1 MINLYLYQYL
11 YVLYK
16 KTVMKKYLVLI
27 LLISFATN
35 AQNNENK
42 WVVGVSGSLVR
53 FSNVNRVKD
62 WHNFQAPKINI
73 ARYLFSGLTV
83 DAGVTLNA
91 IDIYP
96 FVTNEFSYNSFDGNL
111 RYDFNLSNNHL
122 VPYLTVGASIVG
134 PPSTIQN
141 SKSSGVLNV
150 GLGGTF
156 WVSSHWG
163 LNTQISYKHSSEK
176 IYSMTAHKQ
185 LTVGVVYS
193 LKART
198 RVIKSFWNRRW

>member
-1 MINLYLYQYL
+1 
-11 YVLYK
+11 
-16 KTVMKKYLVLI
+16 MKKFLI
-27 LLISFATN
+27 LFLLISFATN
-35 AQNNENK
+35 AQNNVNK

-53 FSNVNRVKD
+53 FSNINRVKD

-73 ARYLFSGLTV
+73 VRYLFSGLSA
-83 DAGVTLNA
+83 DAGITLNA
-91 IDIYP
+91 LDIHP
-96 FVTNEFSYNSFDGNL
+96 FVTNNFGYNSFDGNL
-111 RYDFNLSNNHL
+111 RYDFNLSDNHL

-141 SKSSGVLNV
+141 SKSSGVLNIGV
-150 GLGGTF
+150 GGTF

-163 LNTQISYKHSSEK
+163 LNSQISYKHSPEK
-176 IYSMTAHKQ
+176 VLSMTAHKQ

-193 LKART
+193 LKPRE

>member
-27 LLISFATN
+27 LLISFAAN

-91 IDIYP
+91 IDINP

-122 VPYLTVGASIVG
+122 VPYLTVGDSIVG
-134 PPSTIQN
+134 TPSTIKN

-193 LKART
+193 LKAIT
-198 RVIKSFWNRRW
+198 LVIKSFWNRRW

>member
-1 MINLYLYQYL
+1 M
-11 YVLYK
+11 K
-16 KTVMKKYLVLI
+16 KFIVRKYLVLF
-27 LLISFATN
+27 LFISLATN

-53 FSNVNRVKD
+53 FSNINRVKD
-62 WHNFQAPKINI
+62 WHNFQAPKIYI

-83 DAGVTLNA
+83 DVGFTLNA
-91 IDIYP
+91 IDIHP

-150 GLGGTF
+150 GFGGTF

-163 LNTQISYKHSSEK
+163 LNTQISYKHSPEK

-198 RVIKSFWNRRW
+198 RVIKSFWNKRW

>member
-62 WHNFQAPKINI
+62 WHNFQAPKINV
-73 ARYLFSGLTV
+73 ARYLFSGLSV

-163 LNTQISYKHSSEK
+163 LNTQISYKHSPEK
-176 IYSMTAHKQ
+176 VFSMTAHKQ

>member
-1 MINLYLYQYL
+1 M
-11 YVLYK
+11 K
-16 KTVMKKYLVLI
+16 KFIVRKYLVLF
-27 LLISFATN
+27 LFISLAIN

-53 FSNVNRVKD
+53 FSNINRVKD

-83 DAGVTLNA
+83 DVGFTLNA
-91 IDIYP
+91 IDIHP

-150 GLGGTF
+150 GFGGTF

-163 LNTQISYKHSSEK
+163 LNTQISYKHSPEK

-198 RVIKSFWNRRW
+198 RVIKSFWNKRW

>member
-1 MINLYLYQYL
+1 MRKFLI
-11 YVLYK
+11 
-16 KTVMKKYLVLI
+16 LI
-27 LLISFATN
+27 LLISFSTN
-35 AQNNENK
+35 AQNENNK

-53 FSNVNRVKD
+53 FSNINRVKD

-83 DAGVTLNA
+83 DAGITLNA
-91 IDIYP
+91 INISP

-111 RYDFNLSNNHL
+111 RYDFNLSNNNL

-150 GLGGTF
+150 GFGGTF

-163 LNTQISYKHSSEK
+163 LNSQISYKHSSEK
-176 IYSMTAHKQ
+176 VFSMTAHKQ

-198 RVIKSFWNRRW
+198 RVIKSFWNRRR

>member
-1 MINLYLYQYL
+1 
-11 YVLYK
+11 
-16 KTVMKKYLVLI
+16 MKKFIVKKYIVLF
-27 LLISFATN
+27 LFISLAAN

-53 FSNVNRVKD
+53 FSNINRVKD

-73 ARYLFSGLTV
+73 ARYLFSGLSV
-83 DAGVTLNA
+83 DAGITLNA
-91 IDIYP
+91 IDIHP

-111 RYDFNLSNNHL
+111 RYDFNLSNNNL
-122 VPYLTVGASIVG
+122 VPYLTVGASIVC

-141 SKSSGVLNV
+141 SKTSGVLNI
-150 GLGGTF
+150 GFGGTF

-163 LNTQISYKHSSEK
+163 HNSQISYKHSPEK
-176 IYSMTAHKQ
+176 VLSMTAHKQ

-193 LKART
+193 LKPRE

>member
-1 MINLYLYQYL
+1 
-11 YVLYK
+11 
-16 KTVMKKYLVLI
+16 MKKFIVKKYIALFLF
-27 LLISFATN
+27 ISLAAN

-53 FSNVNRVKD
+53 FSNINRVKD

-73 ARYLFSGLTV
+73 ARYLFSGLSV
-83 DAGVTLNA
+83 DAGITLNA
-91 IDIYP
+91 IDIHP
-96 FVTNEFSYNSFDGNL
+96 FVTNAFSYNSFDGNL
-111 RYDFNLSNNHL
+111 RYDFNLSNNNL

-141 SKSSGVLNV
+141 SKTSGVLNIGV
-150 GLGGTF
+150 GGTF

-163 LNTQISYKHSSEK
+163 LNSQISYKHSPEK
-176 IYSMTAHKQ
+176 VLSMTAHKQ

-193 LKART
+193 LKPRE
-198 RVIKSFWNRRW
+198 RVIKSFWNKRR

>member
-1 MINLYLYQYL
+1 MRKFLI
-11 YVLYK
+11 
-16 KTVMKKYLVLI
+16 LI
-27 LLISFATN
+27 LLISFSTN
-35 AQNNENK
+35 AQNENNK

-53 FSNVNRVKD
+53 FSNINRVKD

-83 DAGVTLNA
+83 DAGITLNA
-91 IDIYP
+91 INISP
-96 FVTNEFSYNSFDGNL
+96 FVTNNFSYNSFDGNL
-111 RYDFNLSNNHL
+111 RYDFNLSDNHL

-150 GLGGTF
+150 GFGGTF
-156 WVSSHWG
+156 WVSSHLG

-176 IYSMTAHKQ
+176 VYSMTAHKQ

-198 RVIKSFWNRRW
+198 RVIKSFGIDVGS

>member
-1 MINLYLYQYL
+1 MRKFLI
-11 YVLYK
+11 
-16 KTVMKKYLVLI
+16 LI
-27 LLISFATN
+27 LLISFSTN
-35 AQNNENK
+35 AQNENNK

-53 FSNVNRVKD
+53 FSNINRVKD

-83 DAGVTLNA
+83 DAGITLNA
-91 IDIYP
+91 INISP
-96 FVTNEFSYNSFDGNL
+96 FVTNNFSYNSFDGNL
-111 RYDFNLSNNHL
+111 RYDFNLSDNHL

-150 GLGGTF
+150 GFGGTF
-156 WVSSHWG
+156 WVSSHLG

-176 IYSMTAHKQ
+176 VYSMTAHKQ
-185 LTVGVVYS
+185 LTVGV
-193 LKART
+193 
-198 RVIKSFWNRRW
+198 NRRW

>member
-1 MINLYLYQYL
+1 
-11 YVLYK
+11 
-16 KTVMKKYLVLI
+16 MKKFIVKKYIVLF
-27 LLISFATN
+27 LFISLEAN

-53 FSNVNRVKD
+53 FSNINRVKD

-73 ARYLFSGLTV
+73 ARYLFSGLSV
-83 DAGVTLNA
+83 DAGITLNA
-91 IDIYP
+91 IDIHP

-111 RYDFNLSNNHL
+111 RYDFNLSNNNL

-141 SKSSGVLNV
+141 SKTSGVLNIGV
-150 GLGGTF
+150 GGTF

-163 LNTQISYKHSSEK
+163 LNSQISYKHSPEK
-176 IYSMTAHKQ
+176 VLSMTANKQ

-193 LKART
+193 LKPRE
-198 RVIKSFWNRRW
+198 RVIKSFWNKRR

>member
-1 MINLYLYQYL
+1 MS
-11 YVLYK
+11 K
-16 KTVMKKYLVLI
+16 FLI
-27 LLISFATN
+27 LIFLISFSTN

-53 FSNVNRVKD
+53 FSNINRVKD

-83 DAGVTLNA
+83 DAGITLNA
-91 IDIYP
+91 IDISP
-96 FVTNEFSYNSFDGNL
+96 FVTNKFSYNSFDGNL
-111 RYDFNLSNNHL
+111 RYDFNLSDNHL

-134 PPSTIQN
+134 PSNTLQN

-150 GLGGTF
+150 GFGGTF
-156 WVSSHWG
+156 WVSSHLG
-163 LNTQISYKHSSEK
+163 FNTQISYKHSPEK
-176 IYSMTAHKQ
+176 VLSMTAHKQ

-193 LKART
+193 LKPRE